1 MARVPKNS
9 PRMLSAVRR
18 SQLRREERAG
28 MGDVQEQL
36 TRENKIRAIVG
47 KGPQAIGPK
56 KKRPPF
62 QR

>member
-1 MARVPKNS
+1 
-9 PRMLSAVRR
+9 MLSAVRR